1 MKRTLT
7 LFVNEFDNLVFG
19 WKVGRNQYFL
29 ESDWTYSCSGKGIGI
44 DLQEELKNLEND
56 YDRVNKKF
64 NIFRHDNDHYFY
76 SDGNTDPWI
85 IVSHFIL
92 EMFSK
97 ETGKDYRGRYLNKK
111 RISLINEK
119 GNLIPSNIKVD
130 NMLLSDIIRVIL
142 NSEDHD
148 QLKEFEFIL
157 DFCDDSN
164 EMDELFSVETVT
176 LKNVLDQF
184 YKLSEDEQL
193 EMVKKVIEEKY
204 K

>member
-1 MKRTLT
+1 LAA
-7 LFVNEFDNLVFG
+7 FG
-19 WKVGRNQYFL
+19 LSASGNDWDLGKILSGSSV
-29 ESDWTYSCSGKGIGI
+29 SDSKI
-44 DLQEELKNLEND
+44 E
-56 YDRVNKKF
+56 
-64 NIFRHDNDHYFY
+64 
-76 SDGNTDPWI
+76 TD
-85 IVSHFIL
+85 
-92 EMFSK
+92 
-97 ETGKDYRGRYLNKK
+97 
-111 RISLINEK
+111 EK

-176 LKNVLDQF
+176 LKNVLEQF

>member
-1 MKRTLT
+1 
-7 LFVNEFDNLVFG
+7 
-19 WKVGRNQYFL
+19 
-29 ESDWTYSCSGKGIGI
+29 
-44 DLQEELKNLEND
+44 
-56 YDRVNKKF
+56 
-64 NIFRHDNDHYFY
+64 
-76 SDGNTDPWI
+76 
-85 IVSHFIL
+85 
-92 EMFSK
+92 MFSK

-176 LKNVLDQF
+176 LKNVLEQF